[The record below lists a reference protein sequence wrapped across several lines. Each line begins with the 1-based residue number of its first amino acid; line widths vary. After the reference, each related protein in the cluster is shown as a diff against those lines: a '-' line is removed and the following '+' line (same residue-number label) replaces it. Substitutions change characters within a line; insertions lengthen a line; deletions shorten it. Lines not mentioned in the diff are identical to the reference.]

1 MKTLKLPEDVKAA
14 LAGIFKD
21 LTNKTATFQQ
31 KLERVKWRCA
41 EVSWLCLKRMEG
53 REKQEEKE
61 RERQETV

>member
-1 MKTLKLPEDVKAA
+1 MKTLKLPEDVKAT

-21 LTNKTATFQQ
+21 LTNKTAKFQQ

-41 EVSWLCLKRMEG
+41 EVWLCLKRMEG